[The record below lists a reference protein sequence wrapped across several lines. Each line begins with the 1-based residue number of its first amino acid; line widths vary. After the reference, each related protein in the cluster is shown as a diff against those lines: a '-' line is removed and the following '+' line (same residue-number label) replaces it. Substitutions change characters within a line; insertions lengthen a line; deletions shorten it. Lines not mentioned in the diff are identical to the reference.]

1 MSNVTLSIPNE
12 VYLKMKSHKEIR
24 WSEVVRRALNEYI
37 KKLEDKGMEVTTKDL
52 IEELGDDFKKS
63 VNELSFEKAAK
74 EYEKM
79 RDIEWK
85 RVFTT
90 QIH

>member
-12 VYLKMKSHKEIR
+12 VYLKMKSHNEIR

-63 VNELSFEKAAK
+63 LNDLKGYREITYLNYSPFGEM
-74 EYEKM
+74 E
-79 RDIEWK
+79 
-85 RVFTT
+85 
-90 QIH
+90 